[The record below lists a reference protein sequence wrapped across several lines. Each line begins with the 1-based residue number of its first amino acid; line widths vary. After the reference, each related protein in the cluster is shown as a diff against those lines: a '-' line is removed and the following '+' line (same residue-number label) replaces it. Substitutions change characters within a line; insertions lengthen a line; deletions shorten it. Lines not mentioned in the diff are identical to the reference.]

1 MGDGLNYVCLF
12 CIPCLFQ
19 LILDA
24 DNLKYCHE
32 MVAHAL
38 HVDAALC
45 RRYLNEKRAFQAN
58 TELFT
63 ESQCW

>member
-1 MGDGLNYVCLF
+1 MCAGLNYICLF
-12 CIPCLFQ
+12 CISSLFQ
-19 LILDA
+19 LRFDA

-45 RRYLNEKRAFQAN
+45 RRCLNEKGALQAN

-63 ESQCW
+63 GSQCW